1 MESMRDINRVM
12 EREIAKGSCPLKLDH
27 IEFGDYSYQEITSK
41 EKLLE
46 VLSYLLLNTDVIHK
60 RGLKRFVEDNIGSDE
75 IKINGENIGEH
86 SIFYY
91 YILYKFG
98 ESEIQTLDDK
108 VVEQFIINLFNT
120 RKIDSREVNM
130 REKLEEMLREEKYS
144 ELIKLGACKIR
155 NW

>member
-1 MESMRDINRVM
+1 MVD
-12 EREIAKGSCPLKLDH
+12 
-27 IEFGDYSYQEITSK
+27 F
-41 EKLLE
+41 
-46 VLSYLLLNTDVIHK
+46 VLNQLQDLLNTDVIHK

-91 YILYKFG
+91 YILYKFW